1 MLITITQNSITYNY
15 PTSLKSL
22 KFGHDKNDGGSSNQP
37 YIQTSIN
44 ESRDKGLLNNF
55 LLEYGILT
63 EAQASSFDF
72 KNDFVLRG
80 GGKAITNSTT
90 DVERLG
96 KYFSDIKNPSGLLF
110 VAKQNLLSR
119 TAVQTQASGRFF
131 NEGIYTPLSTLAQ
144 AGGNAFGL
152 HVNKQGLNP
161 FGGILSSGSSTPSQ
175 YEDAV
180 KLTNTDLTNI
190 GSINRLV
197 GLWDKQIISSSES
210 SSVLTYPGGP
220 GSILG
225 IGNTHIKFA
234 TGNGVNN
241 VRTGINNSAAKNL
254 LTFFGTYSGSIKTSV
269 SPNDQTLKQ
278 QSKPS
283 IIDFRKKLNDSARKI
298 TTYGDPGYK
307 SPTEPFSGSYSN
319 SSYDKVTASD
329 MYKNTDVKT
338 DDEYLDL
345 VNFRIGVVDNDVP
358 TKKTYIHFRAFLDQ
372 ISDSYSADWK
382 DTHYV
387 GRAEKFYNYTG
398 FDRKISLSWTVA
410 AQSKAE
416 LMPMYQKLNFL
427 ASVCA
432 PDYSPGGYM
441 RGNIVTLTI
450 GDYINEQYGIITGF
464 SYEMNADTA
473 TWEVGIGEDGMFE
486 TGSRQLPHLIKVNGF
501 NFIPIHSFAP
511 QLQKNTPNSTTNIIS
526 SFGKEQ
532 YIMKDLPAK
541 P

>member
-1 MLITITQNSITYNY
+1 MLITITQNSVIYHYITN
-15 PTSLKSL
+15 LKSL
-22 KFGHDKNDGGSSNQP
+22 KFGHDRNDGGSSKQP
-37 YIQTSIN
+37 YIQTSI
-44 ESRDKGLLNNF
+44 
-55 LLEYGILT
+55 T

-180 KLTNTDLTNI
+180 KLTNAELTNT

-197 GLWDKQIISSSES
+197 DLWDTQIISGSKSLD
-210 SSVLTYPGGP
+210 VQTYPGGP
-220 GSILG
+220 GSTLG
-225 IGNTHIKFA
+225 IGNTHIRFA
-234 TGNGVNN
+234 TGNGVND
-241 VRTGINNSAAKNL
+241 VRTGTNNFAAKNR
-254 LTFFGTYSGSIKTSV
+254 LTFFGTNSGSIKTPDSL
-269 SPNDQTLKQ
+269 NTQILKQ

-283 IIDFRKKLNDSARKI
+283 IIDFRAKLNNSARKI

-307 SPTEPFSGSYSN
+307 SPIDPFSGSYSN

-329 MYKNTDVKT
+329 MYKDVKN
-338 DDEYLDL
+338 DDQYLDL

-432 PDYSPGGYM
+432 PDYSLGGYM

-473 TWEVGIGEDGMFE
+473 TWEVGIGENGIPDG
-486 TGSRQLPHLIKVNGF
+486 GRQLPHLIKVNGF

-511 QLQKNTPNSTTNIIS
+511 QLQKNTFDVKTNIIS
-526 SFGKEQ
+526 SYAKEQ
-532 YIMKDLPAK
+532 YIMKDLPANNE
-541 P
+541 